1 MISSSEN
8 ADSPTRRDDDD
19 DRSET
24 KLINKGPSSSSPSP
38 WLRLKDPR
46 VVRVSR
52 AFGGKDRHSKVYT
65 IRGLRDR
72 RVRLSVPTAIQLYDL
87 QDRLGLNQP
96 SKVVDWLL
104 NAAKHDIDEIP
115 PLPMPF
121 PMPMPAC
128 FSSYDAFSRA
138 KSKEITAVAIDEN
151 REKCG
156 GSEGHDDHGIQNLS
170 NNVSTSR
177 SYHHSETSSFPLSL
191 SHLGSHGF
199 AVHAPHSEVVHN
211 FNVMAPPLPSA
222 LSLCPPPLVGGA
234 PPLFP
239 PHVADPRQQV
249 NHFQM
254 LSSGEQQQNLLLNS
268 LNFPPFSSA
277 TQSITPFQLI
287 SPRFLHSQPDK
298 EHNLSS
304 K

>member
-1 MISSSEN
+1 MIPSSEN
-8 ADSPTRRDDDD
+8 ADSPTKHHDDDD
-19 DRSET
+19 NNRRNET
-24 KLINKGPSSSSPSP
+24 KLINKAPSSSSASPSP

-46 VVRVSR
+46 IVRVSR

-96 SKVVDWLL
+96 SKVIDWLL
-104 NAAKHDIDEIP
+104 DAAKHDIVELP
-115 PLPMPF
+115 PLPMLPQ
-121 PMPMPAC
+121 AC
-128 FSSYDAFSRA
+128 FLNSDAFLTA
-138 KSKEITAVAIDEN
+138 KSKEIARVAIDDKQ
-151 REKCG
+151 EKCG
-156 GSEGHDDHGIQNLS
+156 GNEGDDAAQTL
-170 NNVSTSR
+170 NNAASSSH
-177 SYHHSETSSFPLSL
+177 SYHHLEPSSFPLSS

-199 AVHAPHSEVVHN
+199 ILHGPHSEEAHN
-211 FNVMAPPLPSA
+211 FNAVAPPLP
-222 LSLCPPPLVGGA
+222 LSLCPPPLGGRT
-234 PPLFP
+234 PPLLP
-239 PHVADPRQQV
+239 PHPVDPRQQV

-254 LSSGEQQQNLLLNS
+254 ASSGAQQQSFLLNS
-268 LNFPPFSSA
+268 LNFPPFSSV

-298 EHNLSS
+298 EQNFPS

>member
-8 ADSPTRRDDDD
+8 ADSPTRHDNDNNRNE
-19 DRSET
+19 S
-24 KLINKGPSSSSPSP
+24 KMINKAPSSSSAPRSP

-46 VVRVSR
+46 IVRVSR

-65 IRGLRDR
+65 LRGLRDR
-72 RVRLSVPTAIQLYDL
+72 RVRLSVPTAIQLYGL

-104 NAAKHDIDEIP
+104 DAAKNDIDELP
-115 PLPMPF
+115 PLLVLP
-121 PMPMPAC
+121 PAC
-128 FSSYDAFSRA
+128 FLNSEAFSRA
-138 KSKEITAVAIDEN
+138 KPKEISRVSIGDK
-151 REKCG
+151 REKCRPN
-156 GSEGHDDHGIQNLS
+156 EDDHGAQTL
-170 NNVSTSR
+170 NNAEPSSH
-177 SYHHSETSSFPLSL
+177 SYHHLEPSSFPSSSS

-199 AVHAPHSEVVHN
+199 IVHAPHSEEAHN
-211 FNVMAPPLPSA
+211 FNAVVPPLPSA
-222 LSLCPPPLVGGA
+222 LSLCPPPLGGGA
-234 PPLFP
+234 LPSFP
-239 PHVADPRQQV
+239 PHPVDPRQQI

-254 LSSGEQQQNLLLNS
+254 LSSGAQQQSLLLNS
-268 LNFPPFSSA
+268 LNFPPFSSV

-298 EHNLSS
+298 EHNFPS